1 MAAAAILKFTFWAI
15 TWFITVRHG
24 SAYTV
29 VRAMNAINGK
39 CRFSGSCSSE
49 TTGPIFTK
57 FGTIDY
63 IRDLTHHASPEI
75 STVIGGVAAH
85 A

>member
-1 MAAAAILKFTFWAI
+1 MITSVKENCMAII
-15 TWFITVRHG
+15 TMRHG

-57 FGTIDY
+57 FGTTDY
-63 IRDLTHHASPEI
+63 VRDLTPHADIETNP
-75 STVIGGVAAH
+75 VKGGVAAH